1 MFLSRF
7 GVKNYKCLVDIDI
20 PLTPIHVL
28 IGQNDA
34 GTTSVLEAMEIF
46 YRSAETDIGNA
57 FPSFGQEGKLVF
69 SGSREKN
76 IELIGEW
83 PSPDNEEA
91 STSYGFKVKF
101 PKSDQGRCHLTHEC
115 YRIGENTIEWP
126 KEVKPGREPTKSST
140 LVYQPNPNAADEY
153 TQYVEAISKLLG
165 SVRKYSL
172 QPKMLAMPA
181 TIDSSRAFRIDP
193 DGFGLATLLD
203 DIVNFEPERF
213 IKLRETFCKF
223 FPQYASVRI
232 QASGAM
238 KRHYG
243 HIDYVMQT
251 GDGKGIFF
259 ELKDGTLIS
268 AKQASDG
275 VVLFL
280 AYLAL
285 AHTPNPP
292 KLLLIEE
299 PENGIYPQRLQE
311 VIGLLKEMI
320 QRSDDVPFP
329 QIIMST
335 HSPYVL
341 SMFEPEEVT
350 FLSRRSD
357 DPAAGVRARP
367 MRDAPHIRERMAGG
381 EFYLG
386 ELWYNLDEE
395 ELFSEP

>member
-34 GTTSVLEAMEIF
+34 GKTSLLEALEAF
-46 YRSAETDIGNA
+46 YQSPNIPLDG
-57 FPSFGQEGKLVF
+57 VF
-69 SGSREKN
+69 SSQKN
-76 IELIGEW
+76 LLFHGADKPRIELSGAW
-83 PSPDNEEA
+83 S
-91 STSYGFKVKF
+91 
-101 PKSDQGRCHLTHEC
+101 
-115 YRIGENTIEWP
+115 RIGEKGHPSCEC
-126 KEVKPGREPTKSST
+126 EYGFSVDFVKHQPWIFDERITSDDGQSDPFKPRPRFTS
-140 LVYQPNPNAADEY
+140 VYKNLSPEDIGHNWKHCEKIRP
-153 TQYVEAISKLLG
+153 LLG
-165 SVRKYSL
+165 GIQKYAFDAKSMRTPAALVTKRKFRL
-172 QPKMLAMPA
+172 
-181 TIDSSRAFRIDP
+181 DS
-193 DGFGLATLLD
+193 DGFGLPTLLAD
-203 DIVNFEPERF
+203 LAEYDTQLIE
-213 IKLRETFCKF
+213 
-223 FPQYASVRI
+223 SVRKTFLSTFEQFTSVRTETANGYI
-232 QASGAM
+232 REYTPNGLASTSGSGVGKALYFDTASG
-238 KRHYG
+238 
-243 HIDYVMQT
+243 
-251 GDGKGIFF
+251 
-259 ELKDGTLIS
+259 GTLTGE
-268 AKQASDG
+268 QVSDG
-275 VVLFL
+275 VILVLGF
-280 AYLAL
+280 LAL